1 MDQVL
6 AQIDLSGS
14 LDASWV
20 LNGITVLAGFL
31 LWNQIKDI
39 KHDIHEMTVSIK
51 DLVKVVNSNEKRISI
66 LEKLK
71 DIEDKNDD

>member
-1 MDQVL
+1 MDQIL
-6 AQIDLSGS
+6 AQIDLAGS

-51 DLVKVVNSNEKRISI
+51 ELVKVVNSNEKRISI
-66 LEKLK
+66 LERFQ
-71 DIEDKNDD
+71 DIENRSDD

>member
-1 MDQVL
+1 MDQIL
-6 AQIDLSGS
+6 GQIDLAGG

-51 DLVKVVNSNEKRISI
+51 ELVKVVNSNEKRISI
-66 LEKLK
+66 LERLI
-71 DIEDKNDD
+71 DLEDKHDD